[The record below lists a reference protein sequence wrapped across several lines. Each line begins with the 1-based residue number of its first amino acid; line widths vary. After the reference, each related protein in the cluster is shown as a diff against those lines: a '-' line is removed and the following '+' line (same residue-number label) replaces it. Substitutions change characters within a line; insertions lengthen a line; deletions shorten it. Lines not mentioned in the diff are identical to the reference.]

1 MSGLFDEGSFEAYF
15 YSLNFYVMKRNI
27 GYADRFIRAMVAL
40 VFAAL
45 IVSGA
50 VTGVVSLVM
59 GIVGGLFLLT
69 AVSGWCPLYAGIG
82 ISTCSEDHH
91 SVH

>member
-15 YSLNFYVMKRNI
+15 YSLNFHVMKRNI

-45 IVSGA
+45 IVSGL
-50 VTGVVSLVM
+50 VS
-59 GIVGGLFLLT
+59 
-69 AVSGWCPLYAGIG
+69 
-82 ISTCSEDHH
+82 
-91 SVH
+91 